1 MHHFHLSAEPDLN
14 DPRYVKRGGP
24 LVFAL
29 VDDCA
34 FYAINVYQH
43 GDWERLSIVESLHR
57 NWPEVISKYRL
68 RGVAPEE
75 LEEQKKRTLRKEGI
89 HAALRTADGTV
100 YGINWGPTSS
110 AGIKSESVRD
120 ADIWATQIRALQ
132 SGLQDR
138 LSQLIPTLEQRGY
151 AGEPEIE
158 AELKITEDGYQ
169 AFFPKYRVRATLL
182 LAEPL

>member
-1 MHHFHLSAEPDLN
+1 MVVALVLLLRSERHQNDFNALWSKLHRSIFNADGLLAEWGVHHFHLSAEPDLN

-75 LEEQKKRTLRKEGI
+75 LEEQKQRTLRKEGI

-100 YGINWGPTSS
+100 YGSIGGRLVSCPGDFVSTD
-110 AGIKSESVRD
+110 AAPRSV
-120 ADIWATQIRALQ
+120 
-132 SGLQDR
+132 
-138 LSQLIPTLEQRGY
+138 
-151 AGEPEIE
+151 
-158 AELKITEDGYQ
+158 
-169 AFFPKYRVRATLL
+169 
-182 LAEPL
+182 